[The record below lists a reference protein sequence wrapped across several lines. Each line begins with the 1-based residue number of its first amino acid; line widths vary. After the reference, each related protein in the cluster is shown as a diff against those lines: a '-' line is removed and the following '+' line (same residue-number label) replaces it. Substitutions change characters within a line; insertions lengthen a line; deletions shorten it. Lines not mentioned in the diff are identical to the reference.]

1 MNTKTAKT
9 RILAGEFDAALSR
22 LYGDARVPAQRIRY
36 ANAVASFEQLY
47 GDKDVAFFSV
57 PGRTEI
63 IGNHTDHN
71 NGRVIAAS
79 VDIDIIAVAAK
90 TDDNTVRVKSE
101 GYREDVVQLCDL
113 DPDSYKNGSSAAIL
127 AGVASAFRNN
137 GRNCGSFAAYTTSDV
152 LTGSGL
158 SSSAAFEVMIGCI
171 QSHFYNNGIVS
182 AVELAKAG
190 QYAEN
195 VFFGKP
201 CGLMDQTACAL
212 GGFAYIDFKD
222 TSSPVVEKFELDL
235 ASKGYALC
243 IINTGGNHADLT
255 GDYAAVPAEM
265 KSVAEVLG
273 ARTLRFADE
282 TKFRSSLPALREK
295 CGDRAILRAFHFFE
309 ENRRVLA
316 MRSAISEDNIAKFLE
331 TSALSGDSSFKYL
344 QNVYT
349 VHNVSEQGLS
359 LALAI
364 CQSLGVTSR
373 VHGGGFA
380 GTVQAFPRLDMRDA
394 LKAAIEPVFGK
405 GSCMFLGVRAD
416 GAVMVDI
423 K

>member
-1 MNTKTAKT
+1 MSAPTLYLSAPEKHA
-9 RILAGEFDAALSR
+9 LDAGFQAAFGSIPEH
-22 LYGDARVPAQRIRY
+22 Y
-36 ANAVASFEQLY
+36 
-47 GDKDVAFFSV
+47 FSA

-63 IGNHTDHN
+63 GGNHTDHQR
-71 NGRVIAAS
+71 GRVLAA
-79 VDIDIIAVAAK
+79 AVNLDTRAA
-90 TDDNTVRVKSE
+90 VRVNGTNTIRILSE
-101 GYREDVVQLCDL
+101 GYPLCTVSL
-113 DPDSYKNGSSAAIL
+113 DCLTPQPSEINTTPAL
-127 AGVASAFRNN
+127 VRGVAARFREL
-137 GRNCGSFAAYTTSDV
+137 GCPVSGFDAYCTSTV
-152 LTGSGL
+152 LPGSGL
-158 SSSAAFEVMIGCI
+158 SSSAAYEVLIGTI
-171 QSHFYNNGIVS
+171 LNGLFFAGRVS
-182 AVELAKAG
+182 QPEIAQIG

-265 KSVAEVLG
+265 KSIAEVLG

-282 TKFRSSLPALREK
+282 AKFRSSLPALREK

>member
-1 MNTKTAKT
+1 MNTVAYKNKLLSGELDSVLGELYPADRLERCRT
-9 RILAGEFDAALSR
+9 RCADAITEFEK
-22 LYGDARVPAQRIRY
+22 LYGQREI
-36 ANAVASFEQLY
+36 EL
-47 GDKDVAFFSV
+47 FSA

-71 NGRVIAAS
+71 NGKVIAAS
-79 VDIDIIAVAAK
+79 VDIDILAVASK
-90 TDDNTVRVKSE
+90 TDDNTVIVKSE
-101 GYREDVVQLCDL
+101 GHSRNVAALDRLSPEDYR
-113 DPDSYKNGSSAAIL
+113 KGSSEAL
-127 AGVASAFRNN
+127 CAGIAKAFLQN
-137 GRNCGSFAAYTTSDV
+137 GRNVGGFVAYTTSDV

-171 QSHFYNNGIVS
+171 QSHFYNDGAIS

-212 GGFAYIDFKD
+212 GGFAYIDFES
-222 TSSPVVEKFELDL
+222 TEEPVVKKFDLDL

-255 GDYAAVPAEM
+255 ADYASVPTEM
-265 KSVAEVLG
+265 KAIAAELG
-273 ARTLRFADE
+273 VKTLRFADE
-282 TKFRSSLPALREK
+282 AKFMAQIPALRSK
-295 CGDRAILRAFHFFE
+295 CGDRALLRALHFFD
-309 ENRRVLA
+309 ENRRVDSMA
-316 MRSAISEDNIAKFLE
+316 AAIAEDKIEKFLE
-331 TSALSGDSSFKYL
+331 NSSASGDSSFKYL

-349 VHNVSEQGLS
+349 TQNVSEQGLS
-359 LALAI
+359 LALAL
-364 CQSLGVTSR
+364 CQSIGVTAR

-380 GTVQAFPRLDMRDA
+380 GTVQAFPKLEQKA
-394 LKAAIEPVFGK
+394 QLKELVEKVFGE
-405 GSCMFLGVRAD
+405 GSCMFLGVRAY
-416 GAVMVDI
+416 GAVKVGA

>member
-47 GDKDVAFFSV
+47 GDRDVAFFSV

-137 GRNCGSFAAYTTSDV
+137 GRNYGSFAAYTTSDV

-255 GDYAAVPAEM
+255 GDYAVPAEM

-282 TKFRSSLPALREK
+282 AKFRSSLPALREK

>member
-1 MNTKTAKT
+1 MNTVNAKNK
-9 RILAGEFDAALSR
+9 LLSGELDSALVR
-22 LYGDARVPAQRIRY
+22 LYGEGRLAEQRKRY
-36 ANAVASFEQLY
+36 ADAVAEFEKLY
-47 GDKDVAFFSV
+47 GEKEISFFSV

-79 VDIDIIAVAAK
+79 VDIDIIAVASK
-90 TDDNTVRVKSE
+90 SDDNTVRVKSA
-101 GYREDVVQLCDL
+101 GYREDVVSLSVL
-113 DPDSYKNGSSAAIL
+113 EPSEYRNGSSASIA
-127 AGVASAFRNN
+127 AGVAKAFLNN
-137 GRNCGSFAAYTTSDV
+137 GREIGGFRAYTTSDV

-171 QSHFYNNGIVS
+171 QSCFYNGGTVS

-212 GGFAYIDFKD
+212 GGFAYIDFED
-222 TSSPVVEKFELDL
+222 TSSPVVEKFNLDL

-255 GDYAAVPAEM
+255 GDYADVPAEM
-265 KSVAEVLG
+265 KSVAEAMG
-273 ARTLRFADE
+273 AKTLRFVDE
-282 TKFRSSLPALREK
+282 EKFMQSLPVLRAK
-295 CGDRAILRAFHFFE
+295 CGDRALLRALHFYN
-309 ENRRVLA
+309 ENRRVIA
-316 MRSAISEDNIAKFLE
+316 QKEAIARDDIEKFLE
-331 TSALSGDSSFKYL
+331 NTRLSGDSSFKYL

-349 VHNVSEQGLS
+349 THNVGEQGLS
-359 LALAI
+359 LALAL
-364 CQSLGVTSR
+364 CQSLGITAR

-380 GTVQAFPRLDMRDA
+380 GTVQAFPKLGQKDE
-394 LKAAIEPVFGK
+394 LKKLMEGVFGE
-405 GSCMFLGVRAD
+405 GCCMFLGIRAD
-416 GAVMVDI
+416 GAVQVDI

>member
-1 MNTKTAKT
+1 MNTVNAKN
-9 RILAGEFDAALSR
+9 RLFAGELDSALVR
-22 LYGDARVPAQRIRY
+22 LYGKDRLAEQRRRY
-36 ANAVASFEQLY
+36 ANAVTEFEMIY
-47 GDKDVAFFSV
+47 GEGEISFFSV

-79 VDIDIIAVAAK
+79 VDIDIIAVASK
-90 TDDNTVRVKSE
+90 SDDNTVRVKSA
-101 GYREDVVQLCDL
+101 GYREDVVSLSVL
-113 DPDSYKNGSSAAIL
+113 DPNEYRNGSSAAIT
-127 AGVASAFRNN
+127 AGIAKAFLDN
-137 GRNCGSFAAYTTSDV
+137 GRKVGGFRAYTTSDV

-171 QSHFYNNGIVS
+171 QSCFYNGGDVS

-212 GGFAYIDFKD
+212 GGFAYIDFED
-222 TSSPVVEKFELDL
+222 TASPVVEKFNLDL

-265 KSVAEVLG
+265 KSVAEAMG
-273 ARTLRFADE
+273 AKTLRFADE
-282 TKFRSSLPALREK
+282 EKFMSNITELRKK
-295 CGDRAILRAFHFFE
+295 CGDRAVLRALHFYN
-309 ENRRVLA
+309 ENRRVIA
-316 MRSAISEDNIAKFLE
+316 QKEAIACDDIKKFLE
-331 TSALSGDSSFKYL
+331 NTRLSGDSSFKYL

-349 VHNVSEQGLS
+349 THNVGEQGLS
-359 LALAI
+359 LALAL
-364 CQSLGVTSR
+364 CQSLGITAR

-380 GTVQAFPRLDMRDA
+380 GTVQAFPKTEQKEE
-394 LKAAIEPVFGK
+394 LKKLMEGVFGE

-416 GAVMVDI
+416 GAVQVDA